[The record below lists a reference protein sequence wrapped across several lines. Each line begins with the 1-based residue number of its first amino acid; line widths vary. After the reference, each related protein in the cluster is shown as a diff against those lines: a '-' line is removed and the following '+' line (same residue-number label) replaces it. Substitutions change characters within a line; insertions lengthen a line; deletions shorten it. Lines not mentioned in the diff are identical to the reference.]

1 MSVRQIDAARLT
13 EAVAKL
19 YVQAC
24 LVLPEPV
31 KQKLYAFGNP
41 YIIENF
47 EKNGNIPLCQD
58 TGMAAVYLEVG
69 QDVHI
74 TGSIPDA
81 VDEGVRRAVKDG
93 YLRSSIVA
101 DPLNGRVNTGDNTP
115 AFLYTDIVPGD
126 RLKVTVAPRG
136 FGCENKARIAMLAP
150 ADGLEGVK
158 AFVLET
164 ARMAVPDAC
173 PPVMIGVGVGGN
185 FDRVAYLAKKA
196 TLREGPNPDPFY
208 AALEQALFRQVKKFA
223 IGVNITAAP
232 THIAGLPCAVSI
244 GCHSLR
250 YASEVL

>member
-1 MSVRQIDAARLT
+1 MSVRELDAARLT
-13 EAVAKL
+13 DAVARL
-19 YVQAC
+19 YVDAC
-24 LVLPEPV
+24 LHLPEPV
-31 KQKLYAFGNP
+31 KEKLYAFGNP

-69 QDVHI
+69 QDVHL
-74 TGSIPDA
+74 TGDIPAA
-81 VDEGVRRAVKDG
+81 VNEGVARAVQEG
-93 YLRSSIVA
+93 YLRASIVA
-101 DPLNGRVNTGDNTP
+101 DPLRRTNTGDNTP

-126 RLKVTVAPRG
+126 RVKVTVAPRG

-164 ARMAVPDAC
+164 ARLAVPDAC
-173 PPVMIGVGVGGN
+173 PPVKIGVGLGGN
-185 FDRVAYLAKKA
+185 FDRAAYMAKKA

-208 AALEQALFRQVKKFA
+208 AALEQELYEQTKTFS
-223 IGVNITAAP
+223 IGVNILQAP